1 MSLKDMSRTGRDL
14 FWSRRGIEECGG
26 GFLGLFLSKL
36 IARSERKLACERGRN
51 EQKEDVFDMILKF
64 FN

>member
-36 IARSERKLACERGRN
+36 IAKSERKLSREKRHN
-51 EQKEDVFDMILKF
+51 EQKDDFFDKILKLF
-64 FN
+64 D